1 MVEGVNSPTCMLH
14 ACVCGFR
21 FCCLLRESFASHV
34 LHLVGRCCSGLVRAA
49 MVQGSKYSAGWNAA
63 SVTHVKSAT
72 ALSDAHLAS
81 KARLAAISAAQA
93 ALQADDGD
101 DEDWEEEV
109 EEAEEEEEVEED
121 VDDDAEED
129 EEPPPPKSKV
139 PSWRRGG
146 IKLMDTKLAVEDSLM
161 RTRVRREAEAQ
172 ALRDFEALAP
182 KDGPPASAEAAAEA
196 AAAAAEAAKA
206 HAEAL
211 EKRYRLRRHP
221 RVREQ
226 LELWWRAT
234 QTAFGD
240 PTTGFAVWAIT
251 EQDYVDFLCRSAPR
265 LAYDS
270 EPLYHSAHHS
280 AHTPS
285 MLRSIIE
292 YSAQL
297 LPTLCRRDHSA
308 LCRHALAM
316 LGHAWPCLAGLSDFT
331 YTSHLGASPY
341 LTSAPH
347 LCHLPSPATSLLATS
362 LPAYSLP
369 PRPLQRA
376 RGVGRCRRVGRS

>member
-1 MVEGVNSPTCMLH
+1 
-14 ACVCGFR
+14 
-21 FCCLLRESFASHV
+21 
-34 LHLVGRCCSGLVRAA
+34 

-316 LGHAWPCLAGLSDFT
+316 LGHAWPAYLILPT
-331 YTSHLGASPY
+331 L
-341 LTSAPH
+341 LTSALH
-347 LCHLPSPATSLLATS
+347 LTSPLHLTSATSLRPPPHYLQPHS
-362 LPAYSLP
+362 LPTPCHPVPCSVLEELVDADEWDDLEAETRGHDIWKADCAGKKACTSGSHAAQP
-369 PRPLQRA
+369 TPLAAPQLA
-376 RGVGRCRRVGRS
+376 AAC